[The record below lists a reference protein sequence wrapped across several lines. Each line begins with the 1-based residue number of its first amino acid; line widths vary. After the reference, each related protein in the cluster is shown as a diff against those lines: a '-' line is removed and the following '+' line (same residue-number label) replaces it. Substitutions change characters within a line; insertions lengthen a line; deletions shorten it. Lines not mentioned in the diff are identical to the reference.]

1 MQVAISVNY
10 KLLNNSVQ
18 TTYRVSHNIGST
30 LFFCY
35 FVGFYSTKIQKL
47 GEYKK
52 IQEICYKIGT
62 KNFKIDLEL
71 AEIIDVKVATY
82 NTKIIFLRLSNSK
95 MSISK

>member
-1 MQVAISVNY
+1 M
-10 KLLNNSVQ
+10 
-18 TTYRVSHNIGST
+18 
-30 LFFCY
+30 
-35 FVGFYSTKIQKL
+35 

-62 KNFKIDLEL
+62 KNLKIDLEL

-95 MSISK
+95 MSISKWRVPSLMSIISAICKSIFKILVPIW